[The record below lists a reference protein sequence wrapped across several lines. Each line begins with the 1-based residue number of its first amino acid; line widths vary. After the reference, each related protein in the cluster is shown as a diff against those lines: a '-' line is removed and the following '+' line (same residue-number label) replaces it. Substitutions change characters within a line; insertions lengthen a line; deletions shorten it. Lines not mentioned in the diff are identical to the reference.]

1 MKENNKQ
8 VVFYSAEKDGFLES
22 YKDKGSL
29 VFTTV
34 FTDRLEKALFL
45 PLEPYEKQ
53 KNELDKLAEA
63 FGCEVLIVE
72 AEWNV
77 TKLDG
82 SDFERTEREPSL
94 EDGIK
99 AFMEL
104 FAKEL
109 IKSSGGRVGIKHG
122 TRNLQRRKPLAD

>member
-22 YKDKGSL
+22 YKDKGRL

-104 FAKEL
+104 FAK
-109 IKSSGGRVGIKHG
+109 
-122 TRNLQRRKPLAD
+122 